1 MAEPTTT
8 PSAIAA
14 MDAAGLDVQILSNV
28 PGVEAIETP
37 LAVEL
42 ARQANDA
49 VADAVTAYPDRFL
62 GFATLPMRDPDA
74 AVAELERTVRDHGF
88 VGALINGTVDALSI
102 VM

>member
-1 MAEPTTT
+1 
-8 PSAIAA
+8 

-49 VADAVTAYPDRFL
+49 VVDAVTGYPDRFL
-62 GFATLPMRDPDA
+62 GFATLPMRDPTPPRPSWSA
-74 AVAELERTVRDHGF
+74 PCATTASSAR
-88 VGALINGTVDALSI
+88 
-102 VM
+102 